1 MRTDPAMRVDINAVR
16 SHPVVSRTRE
26 AMECIRER
34 ALAGASSGNVAGP
47 GAMFCASPLAAVPE
61 GFLEEIL
68 GRTVGGVEHDET
80 DAMDL
85 S

>member
-1 MRTDPAMRVDINAVR
+1 MRVDINAVWA
-16 SHPVVSRTRE
+16 HPIVSRTRE

-34 ALAGASSGNVAGP
+34 ALAGAADGSVAGP
-47 GAMFCASPLAAVPE
+47 GAMFCASPLATVPE

-68 GRTVGGVEHDET
+68 GRNAGGTDDDDET

>member
-1 MRTDPAMRVDINAVR
+1 MRTDPAMRVDINVVW
-16 SHPVVSRTRE
+16 SHPIVSRTRA
-26 AMECIRER
+26 AMESIREQ
-34 ALAGASSGNVAGP
+34 ALAAGSSVGP

-61 GFLEEIL
+61 GFLEDIL
-68 GRTVGGVEHDET
+68 GRSTGRVDHDYS